1 MTIVVNNL
9 SMAVSSKPTHP
20 LFQAMLPDLISARD
34 CYAGERAIKERGTK
48 YLPRLSG
55 QTNEEYNAYK
65 MRATFYSIVGRTV
78 TALTGIA
85 VVADPIIEAPDEIR
99 QLMSDA
105 PYGLQFDEL
114 RYRALRD
121 VQLVGR
127 FGILVDSPQG
137 ETQDIGI
144 QPYASEA
151 IINWDVDA
159 KGKPTFVQLME
170 IVWLPDGSGNKQAV
184 LRYRTLKLVEG
195 VYTVTVE
202 DANNSTVTIQPE
214 FGGSTIDFIPFYVA
228 NPLGL
233 GFDIEKIPMVDLVN
247 LNLSHYRTSA
257 DLEHGR
263 HFCGLPTPVITGSEV
278 SSGKMKIGGSKA
290 WVLPEVGADAKYL
303 EFTGQGLL
311 SLEKALQEKE
321 SQLSSMSVN
330 VIDRASRGS
339 EAADTVK
346 LRYTSETASLA
357 LVVSSVESLL
367 NTAYRIIAKLKSI
380 DGDIKISFA
389 KQFINGATSAPDLA
403 KYSEMYLAGSLS
415 VEAYVS
421 ILRRGGALPADRD
434 DKVEIAALT
443 KIATDKIAAA
453 AAAAQKPEP
462 AASPSPAPV
471 SK

>member
-1 MTIVVNNL
+1 MPVAINNL
-9 SMAVSSKPTHP
+9 SMQVSTKPTHP
-20 LFQAMLPDLISARD
+20 LYQEMLPDLIAARD
-34 CYAGERAIKERGTK
+34 CYAGERSIKERGVK
-48 YLPRLSG
+48 YLPRLTG
-55 QTNEEYNAYK
+55 QSNEEYHAYK
-65 MRATFYSIVGRTV
+65 QRATFYSIVGRTV

-85 VVADPIIEAPDEIR
+85 VVADPQIEAPDEIR
-99 QLMSDA
+99 TLMTDN

-114 RYRALRD
+114 RYRSLRD

-127 FGILVDSPQG
+127 FGVLIDAPEG
-137 ETQDIGI
+137 ESQDIGI
-144 QPYASEA
+144 VPYSSEA
-151 IINWDVDA
+151 IINWELD
-159 KGKPTFVQLME
+159 KNNKPVMVMLME
-170 IVWLPDGSGNKQAV
+170 IVWLPTGEGYNKQAT
-184 LRYRTLKLVEG
+184 LRYRTLELKNG
-195 VYTVTVE
+195 IYTQTIE
-202 DANNSTVTIQPE
+202 DAKSQTRTITPT
-214 FGGSTIDFIPFYVA
+214 FGGQSLDFIPFFVA

-263 HFCGLPTPVITGSEV
+263 HFCGLPTPVITGSDV
-278 SSGKMKIGGSKA
+278 SSNKMRIGGNKA
-290 WVLPEVGADAKYL
+290 WVLPEQGADAKYL

-339 EAADTVK
+339 EASDTVK

-357 LVVSSVESLL
+357 LVVSSVESLMNVAY
-367 NTAYRIIAKLKSI
+367 NTIAKLKSI
-380 DGDIKISFA
+380 DGKVSIAFA
-389 KQFINGATSAPDLA
+389 KQFINGAMSAVDLA

-434 DKVEIAALT
+434 DKVEIASLT
-443 KIATDKIAAA
+443 KIATEKVAAA
-453 AAAAQKPEP
+453 AAAAKPEP
-462 AASPSPAPV
+462 AARPAPAPAP
-471 SK
+471 

>member
-1 MTIVVNNL
+1 MTAISGNL
-9 SMAVSSKPTHP
+9 SIATIAKPTHP
-20 LFQAMLPDLISARD
+20 LFRAMLPDLVAARD
-34 CYAGERAIKERGTK
+34 CFAGERAIKERGTA

-55 QTNEEYNAYK
+55 QSNEEYAAYK

-85 VVADPIIEAPDEIR
+85 VVSDPTIEAPEEIR
-99 QLMSDA
+99 QIMVDNA
-105 PYGLQFDEL
+105 YGLQFDEM

-127 FGILVDSPQG
+127 FGVLVDAPEGDSSYLG
-137 ETQDIGI
+137 AL
-144 QPYASEA
+144 PYPSEA
-151 IINWDVDA
+151 IIDWEVDK
-159 KGKPTFVQLME
+159 KGRPTMVSLME
-170 IVWLPDGSGNKQAV
+170 TAYLPDGKGDKKASI
-184 LRYRTLKLVEG
+184 RYRTLELVNG
-195 VYTVTVE
+195 IYTVTVE
-202 DANNSTVTIQPE
+202 DSQNSAKTIQPE
-214 FGGSTIDFIPFYVA
+214 FNGQKIDFIPFFVA

-247 LNLSHYRTSA
+247 LNISHYRTSA

-263 HFCGLPTPVITGSEV
+263 HFCGLPTPVIIGSDV
-278 SSGKMKIGGSKA
+278 ASGKMKIGGSKA
-290 WVLPEVGADAKYL
+290 WVLPEAGADAKYL
-303 EFTGQGLL
+303 EFTGQGLQ

-321 SQLSSMSVN
+321 AQLSSMSVN

-367 NTAYRIIAKLKSI
+367 NTVYRTIAKLSEI
-380 DGDIKISFA
+380 DGLVNISFA
-389 KQFINGATSAPDLA
+389 KQFISGATPAADLK
-403 KYSEMYLAGSLS
+403 KYSEMYLEGSLS

-434 DKVEIAALT
+434 DNVEIAALN
-443 KIATDKIAAA
+443 KIAIEKIASAA
-453 AAAAQKPEP
+453 AKTQVA
-462 AASPSPAPV
+462 
-471 SK
+471 